1 MLKICELWHSNG
13 YIRFYFFN
21 VFDLLFIFF
30 LYAEKCTERSF
41 ITCTSVLKGSNNQ
54 GIFLKYNKSKY
65 SFFVFWCLYEEEVE
79 VHISNHIY
87 RSGHIA
93 NNTNKLSTCLNL
105 WHDVF
110 NASYYWC
117 PIRYNF
123 PLEMPLTASCQ
134 IIECARNVLIVFI
147 GKCQCFENV

>member
-65 SFFVFWCLYEEEVE
+65 SFLFIRSVDLIVSWAILTNFQHVW
-79 VHISNHIY
+79 IY
-87 RSGHIA
+87 DTMYLTHHTIDVQLDTTFLLKCRLQPAAKSL
-93 NNTNKLSTCLNL
+93 NTG
-105 WHDVF
+105 
-110 NASYYWC
+110 
-117 PIRYNF
+117 
-123 PLEMPLTASCQ
+123 
-134 IIECARNVLIVFI
+134 NVLIVFI